1 MKTIIIDLDLLK
13 KIDLNIN
20 EYLILYDI
28 ANNYSISSIFNY
40 NTTDLLSLQEK
51 AFIKLTENDI
61 YLRAKAN
68 SIFSVN
74 EDLFKEWLELYP
86 TNVKKKDG
94 GTRALSPSTVDTILG
109 NKLKTKWNTIFKK
122 DRDKQLFAIKVL
134 RAEIES
140 KRKSGDLEYMVEAYR
155 WLNEGFHEKFS
166 YLVESNEKEEDNKR
180 YESEDWI

>member
-1 MKTIIIDLDLLK
+1 MKTITIDLDLLK

-68 SIFSVN
+68 SIFSIN

-109 NKLKTKWNTIFKK
+109 YKLKKKWDLTFKK

-134 RAEIES
+134 KAEVAD
-140 KRKSGDLEYMVEAYR
+140 KKKSGDLEYMTEAYR
-155 WLNEGFHEKFS
+155 WLNEGFHEKYS
-166 YLVESNEKEEDNKR
+166 YLVSKENEENNYSK
-180 YESEDWI
+180 EDWM